1 MAVPKTSLSAGA
13 VIRAVL
19 LADTGVAARVN
30 KIFPIVT
37 DSAELPY
44 ILYRRAKLVPNP
56 QKQGQ
61 PGADTVEMEVQCYTE
76 KYAEGVELA
85 EAVRAA
91 LDYKA
96 AEHEGQRLR
105 SCCLIDSEEIYM
117 DDAFV
122 QHLVFNIKI

>member
-1 MAVPKTSLSAGA
+1 MAATKTSLSAGV

-19 LADTGVAARVN
+19 MADADVAARVN
-30 KIFPIVT
+30 KIFPVVV
-37 DSAELPY
+37 DNAELPY
-44 ILYRRAKLVPNP
+44 ILYRRAKLSANP

-61 PGADTVEMEVQCYTE
+61 PGSDSVEMEVQCYTE

-91 LDYKA
+91 LDYNA

-105 SCCLIDSEEIYM
+105 SCYLIDSEEIFM